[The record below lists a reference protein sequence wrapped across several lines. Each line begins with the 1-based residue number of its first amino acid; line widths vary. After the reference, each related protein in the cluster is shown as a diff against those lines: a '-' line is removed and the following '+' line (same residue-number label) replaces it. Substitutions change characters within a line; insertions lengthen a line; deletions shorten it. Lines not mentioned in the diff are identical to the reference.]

1 MAQVQCD
8 SSPFDCDDPFI
19 SLKAVVDQYEAQLNA
34 ATTSP
39 EPTVR

>member
-8 SSPFDCDDPFI
+8 SSPINCGEAFI
-19 SLKAVVDQYEAQLNA
+19 SLKTVVDRYEAQLNA
-34 ATTSP
+34 ATSP